1 MVVKMNTV
9 PHGQLESYIRAG
21 RCDARTCESI
31 FVSTTVPHA
40 AHTTAVAIQVA
51 GWHLR
56 FAIFPMILFG
66 ATLTTGHRVKT
77 VDSRQP
83 QTRVKN
89 GGSLNVVNGGISF
102 VWVRLWFFME
112 VESTVRMMNTAVRD
126 FITEHV
132 YGSSSCA
139 SGMVEVRASAQST
152 GGGGQSARVWQ
163 DGWTS

>member
-1 MVVKMNTV
+1 MASSLR
-9 PHGQLESYIRAG
+9 HLSHDSL
-21 RCDARTCESI
+21 RCHVD
-31 FVSTTVPHA
+31 
-40 AHTTAVAIQVA
+40 
-51 GWHLR
+51 
-56 FAIFPMILFG
+56 
-66 ATLTTGHRVKT
+66 HRVKT
-77 VDSRQP
+77 CRLTPTSE
-83 QTRVKN
+83 VKN

-132 YGSSSCA
+132 YGSCSCA
-139 SGMVEVRASAQST
+139 SGMVEVRASESAQST